1 MTTLAHEKKFSA
13 PAIETHEHISPKLK
27 IATLSVR
34 TRVIVAALTS
44 QRTNL
49 SPFTKGCRERGVSMR
64 ISDFFSDPQGPPT
77 MKTSNVK

>member
-49 SPFTKGCRERGVSMR
+49 SPFTKGCRERGASMR
-64 ISDFFSDPQGPPT
+64 LKQFFPSLMGST
-77 MKTSNVK
+77 